1 MPASENRSSAARW
14 LTSVTTRG
22 QAVPVP
28 ATRAV
33 FFDVDFTLIYPGPAF
48 QGEGYQTFCAR
59 HGMAVDASA
68 FGRAVA
74 EASTLFD
81 DLKSHRYDPQL
92 FIDYTRR
99 IIEGMGGSG
108 PAATA
113 CAREMYEEWA
123 ACQHFSLYEDV
134 EPAFRRLVARGI
146 RIGLI
151 SNTHRSL
158 ASFQSHFELEPLV
171 AGAISSS
178 DHGYMK
184 PHASIFHAALELLGV
199 KAADSVM
206 VGDHPV
212 QDIEGA
218 KSAGMRAILLRRS
231 GTRPHWSEASLADVP
246 VIASLAELDDLL

>member
-1 MPASENRSSAARW
+1 MP
-14 LTSVTTRG
+14 V
-22 QAVPVP
+22 
-28 ATRAV
+28 TRAV
-33 FFDVDFTLIYPGPAF
+33 FFDVDFTLIHPGPTF
-48 QGEGYQTFCAR
+48 QGDGYQQFCAR
-59 HGMAVDASA
+59 HGMDVDASA

-74 EASTLFD
+74 EASTL
-81 DLKSHRYDPQL
+81 LEGVKSHRYDPQL

-108 PAATA
+108 PAAEA
-113 CAREMYEEWA
+113 CAREMYEQWA
-123 ACQHFSLYEDV
+123 ACRHFSLYDDV

-158 ASFQSHFELEPLV
+158 ASFQSHFELEPLI

-184 PHASIFHAALELLGV
+184 PHPSIFQAALELLGV
-199 KAADSVM
+199 TAADSVM

-218 KSAGMRAILLRRS
+218 LNAGMRAILLRRS
-231 GTRPHWSEASLADVP
+231 GARPHWSEASLAGVP
-246 VIASLAELDDLL
+246 VVTSLGELEELV